1 MFDVMSLEP
10 NELKEIPL
18 PLFGTKNLQEINE
31 PQQATNSIGK
41 ENLVKLFN
49 GKVMLESEFKLVDS
63 IMKSEF
69 HPRLNVSL
77 TESITRT
84 QIASPSSQIAS
95 STSQYHHES
104 NPISTKTNSI
114 EFQLNQKG
122 IIVLSLIFCGCFVAT
137 LSLIKIWGTTDVA
150 QQQAFQ
156 ERVDNQYNQIGQRYD
171 RLARATEK
179 LGKKNDVC
187 ISLFCGGNR
196 DSSDSNGSQLTRNDS
211 ISTTSN
217 TPYDMGEISY
227 QNNTQAELEVRRW
240 KKKGYSKRDALSFI
254 EWIRRNPGNGYPNA
268 NDMLQVVNRL
278 Y

>member
-1 MFDVMSLEP
+1 MFDTLSLET
-10 NELKEIPL
+10 NELKEIPI

-69 HPRLNVSL
+69 QPRLNVSL

-179 LGKKNDVC
+179 LGKKSDVC
-187 ISLFCGGNR
+187 VSLFCGNR
-196 DSSDSNGSQLTRNDS
+196 SDSASNESQLTRNDS

-217 TPYDMGEISY
+217 SPYNMGDISY
-227 QNNTQAELEVRRW
+227 RENTTQAELEVRRW
-240 KKKGYSKRDALSFI
+240 KKKGYTKRDALSFI
-254 EWIRRNPGNGYPNA
+254 EWIRRNPGNGYPDA

>member
-1 MFDVMSLEP
+1 MFDALSLEP
-10 NELKEIPL
+10 NELKEIPI

-69 HPRLNVSL
+69 QPRLNVSL
-77 TESITRT
+77 TEAVTYASTRT
-84 QIASPSSQIAS
+84 QLAQPVAYQQE
-95 STSQYHHES
+95 ST
-104 NPISTKTNSI
+104 PISTRTNSI

-156 ERVDNQYNQIGQRYD
+156 ERIDNQYNQIGQRYD
-171 RLARATEK
+171 RLAKATEK
-179 LGKKNDVC
+179 LGKKSDVC
-187 ISLFCGGNR
+187 ISLFCGNSR
-196 DSSDSNGSQLTRNDS
+196 NSDSNESQLTRSASPASDTNNS
-211 ISTTSN
+211 
-217 TPYDMGEISY
+217 PYDMGEISSTTSI
-227 QNNTQAELEVRRW
+227 NTQAEIEVRRW
-240 KKKGYSKRDALSFI
+240 QKKGYSKRDALSFI
-254 EWIRRNPGNGYPNA
+254 EWIRRNPGNGYPDA
-268 NDMLQVVNRL
+268 NDMLQVVNKL

>member
-1 MFDVMSLEP
+1 MFDVMPLEP
-10 NELKEIPL
+10 NELKEIPI

-69 HPRLNVSL
+69 QPRLNVSL
-77 TESITRT
+77 TEAVTYASTRT
-84 QIASPSSQIAS
+84 QLTQPVSYQ
-95 STSQYHHES
+95 HES
-104 NPISTKTNSI
+104 TPISTRTNSI

-156 ERVDNQYNQIGQRYD
+156 ERIDNQYNQIGQRYD

-179 LGKKNDVC
+179 LGKKSDVC
-187 ISLFCGGNR
+187 ISLFCGNR
-196 DSSDSNGSQLTRNDS
+196 SDSTTNESQLTRS
-211 ISTTSN
+211 VSPTSDTN
-217 TPYDMGEISY
+217 NPPYIGEISDRNT
-227 QNNTQAELEVRRW
+227 NNTQAEIEVRRW
-240 KKKGYSKRDALSFI
+240 QKKGYSKRDALSFI
-254 EWIRRNPGNGYPNA
+254 EWIRRNPGNGYPDA